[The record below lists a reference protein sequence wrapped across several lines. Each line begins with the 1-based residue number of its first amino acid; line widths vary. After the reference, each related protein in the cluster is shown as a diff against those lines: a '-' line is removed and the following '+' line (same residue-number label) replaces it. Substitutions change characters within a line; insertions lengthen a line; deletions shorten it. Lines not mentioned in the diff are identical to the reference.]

1 MAKINRPDY
10 KDVASDVRYLKLLAR
25 DFPTISKVTTEII
38 NLEAIL
44 HLPKSTEH
52 FPRRPARRER
62 GFPACAPK
70 CLWKHQAKGERTFRK
85 HPARTGEEGPLHL
98 DLLS

>member
-44 HLPKSTEH
+44 HLPKST
-52 FPRRPARRER
+52 
-62 GFPACAPK
+62 
-70 CLWKHQAKGERTFRK
+70 
-85 HPARTGEEGPLHL
+85 
-98 DLLS
+98 